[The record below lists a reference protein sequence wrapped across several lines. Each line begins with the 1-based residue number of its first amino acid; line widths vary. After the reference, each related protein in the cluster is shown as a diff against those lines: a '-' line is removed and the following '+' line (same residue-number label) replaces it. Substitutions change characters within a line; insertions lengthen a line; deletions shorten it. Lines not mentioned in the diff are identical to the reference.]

1 MFYGNE
7 TNSKSVSVNLKII
20 IEKPLI
26 FNQLENVYYIP
37 INERVFLFDV
47 MAWDEIVK
55 YNIAE
60 IWVSHVGIMQ
70 ESNN

>member
-26 FNQLENVYYIP
+26 FNQLENVFYIP
-37 INERVFLFDV
+37 INDRVFLFDV
-47 MAWDEIVK
+47 MA
-55 YNIAE
+55 
-60 IWVSHVGIMQ
+60 
-70 ESNN
+70 